1 MGREGDEREQRET
14 ESERV
19 RKRENK
25 GRLRDTELGVRESR
39 KQGAVLAGTHNESS
53 AQATANA
60 VQKTRS
66 LTTPGRNSSA
76 RVGHV

>member
-14 ESERV
+14 ESERM

-25 GRLRDTELGVRESR
+25 GRMRDTELGVRESR
-39 KQGAVLAGTHNESS
+39 KQGAVLAGTHSESS
-53 AQATANA
+53 AHVTENA
-60 VQKTRS
+60 VQQTQS